1 MRRSGRF
8 RTVRFLLLA
17 AISALTL
24 SGCGGDSGAANSD
37 VCARQA
43 ADLADVRGL
52 ADRLGQ
58 PDSHWGPGG
67 SDAAT
72 ATASDAVEALTGYV
86 PDDAKVTRAVD
97 KALDAVQALYD
108 DLADDDTLSG
118 AGQTAKT
125 ASAALEALGSACG

>member
-17 AISALTL
+17 AISALFL

-43 ADLADVRGL
+43 TDLADVREL
-52 ADRLGQ
+52 TDRLGQ

-67 SDAAT
+67 PDAAT
-72 ATASDAVEALTGYV
+72 ATAGDAVEALTGYV
-86 PDDAKVTRAVD
+86 PDNAKVTRAVD
-97 KALDAVQALYD
+97 TALDAVQALYD
-108 DLADDDTLSG
+108 DLADDGTLSG
-118 AGQTAKT
+118 TGQTAKT
-125 ASAALEALGSACG
+125 ARAALEALATTCG